1 MSYYSKNNKTDLADI
16 GKEAFEDIDELF
28 PRGCYSKYPPLQVV
42 NYHQRQR
49 QQDNYVVQRR
59 LYEAPV
65 AVVQRQVYD
74 PPKAEVQRQVYEA
87 PLEEVQ
93 RQVYDS
99 PVAVVQRQVYNPPV
113 ATMTNEKVINSN
125 EAAMKYRGTLYVEYS
140 KRKPAA
146 RKGFFF

>member
-16 GKEAFEDIDELF
+16 GTKAFEDIDELF

-49 QQDNYVVQRR
+49 QQDNYVVQR
-59 LYEAPV
+59 PV

-74 PPKAEVQRQVYEA
+74 PPKAVVQRQVYEA
-87 PLEEVQ
+87 PVEEVQ

-113 ATMTNEKVINSN
+113 AAMTNEKVIDSN
-125 EAAMKYRGTLYVEYS
+125 EAAMKYGGTLYVEYS
-140 KRKPAA
+140 KRKPVA